1 MEEKTTEYIVIE
13 FIDDVEEAISQAK
26 KHELS
31 ANLIKGL
38 ETLHGDLVTVGNL
51 ANTDERVQRLKADV
65 EKILEDLV
73 NSCKAGDDGKSLGS
87 MRQLRDKIHTLKAIW
102 DKEK

>member
-1 MEEKTTEYIVIE
+1 MEEKTTEYIVID
-13 FIDDVEEAISQAK
+13 FIDNLEEAISQAK

-38 ETLHGDLVTVGNL
+38 ETLHGDLVEVGNL
-51 ANTDERVQRLKADV
+51 ADTEDRVKRLKADV
-65 EKILEDLV
+65 EKVLEELV
-73 NSCKAGDDGKSLGS
+73 KSCQAGEDGPSLGS